1 MGEKKTPR
9 STIVIGAAAVGGVI
23 AVNVAQKYAWAM
35 ESSEHAAIVAV
46 AAAAVCGA
54 IAWFATAKRGDGG

>member
-23 AVNVAQKYAWAM
+23 AVNVAQKYAWAL
-35 ESSEHAAIVAV
+35 ESSTNTALVAV
-46 AAAAVCGA
+46 GAAVVCGV
-54 IAWFATAKRGDGG
+54 IAWVVTRPRRA

>member
-23 AVNVAQKYAWAM
+23 AVNVAQKYKWAL
-35 ESSEHAAIVAV
+35 ESSGNTAIVAI
-46 AAAAVCGA
+46 AAAVVCGA
-54 IAWFATAKRGDGG
+54 IAWFVTARRER

>member
-9 STIVIGAAAVGGVI
+9 STIVIGAAAVGGVV

-35 ESSEHAAIVAV
+35 ESSGNAAIVAI
-46 AAAAVCGA
+46 AAAVVCGA
-54 IAWFATAKRGDGG
+54 IAWFVTRSRAE

>member
-23 AVNVAQKYAWAM
+23 AVNVAQKYKWAL
-35 ESSEHAAIVAV
+35 ESSSNTAIVAI
-46 AAAAVCGA
+46 AAAVVCGA
-54 IAWFATAKRGDGG
+54 IAWVATRPRSG